1 MPTRTRTEWSIQ
13 EIARL
18 TGVTSRTLRH
28 YDAIGLLRPSRVGDN
43 GYRWYDG
50 QTLVRLQRVLVLRGF
65 GLPLPAIARALD
77 DEQDTLAALREH
89 LSRLRTEQERV
100 TRQAASVARTITTL
114 EEGGRLVAEEMF
126 DGFDHTQYKDEVID
140 RWGEDAYASG
150 DRWWRGMSPA
160 EQGVWKERAARL
172 GADWV
177 DAAERGVDPAS
188 EEAQA
193 LAQRHADWLAGIPGT
208 PGHGTGRP
216 DPEYLAGLGEMYVA
230 DERFA
235 KNYGGTAGATF
246 VRDALKVYAAHL

>member
-1 MPTRTRTEWSIQ
+1 MPTRTRSEWSIQ

-50 QTLVRLQRVLVLRGF
+50 DTLVRLQQVLVLRGF

-77 DEQDTLAALREH
+77 DERDTLAALRDH
-89 LSRLRTEQERV
+89 LSRLRTEQERL
-100 TRQAASVARTITTL
+100 TRQAASVERTITAL
-114 EEGGRLVAEEMF
+114 QEGGPLVAEEMF
-126 DGFDHTQYKDEVID
+126 DGFDHTQYEEEVTE
-140 RWGEDAYASG
+140 RWGKEAYASS

-172 GADWV
+172 GADWT
-177 DAAERGVDPAS
+177 DAASRGVDPAS
-188 EEAQA
+188 DEAQA
-193 LAQRHADWLAGIPGT
+193 LAQRHADWLSGIPGT

-216 DPEYLAGLGEMYVA
+216 AKEYLVGLGEMYVA

-235 KNYGGTAGATF
+235 KSYGGPEGATF
-246 VRDALKVYAAHL
+246 VRDALRVYADRM